1 MRSTVTT
8 GSHIC
13 AMHRPVTRWK
23 ISRPTKST
31 APFRKYP
38 DCMER
43 YMKPK
48 NGSPPL
54 YLASSA
60 TEKTPVTDSEQRL
73 HSVLATLEQ
82 SRAILIDSSLR
93 ETASLVSVAILELR
107 MKLNRIADCELKAL
121 CDAMDQ
127 AEAASQQPKAPKG
140 LRRRPQLELVK

>member
-54 YLASSA
+54 YLAGSA
-60 TEKTPVTDSEQRL
+60 TEKKPVTDSGQRL

-107 MKLNRIADCELKAL
+107 MKLNRIADCELKDL
-121 CDAMDQ
+121 CDAMLADE

-140 LRRRPQLELVK
+140 FCRRPLL